1 MYGIVNSAVQ
11 DLVVQRYGEA
21 IWAEIAQACGL
32 DEEDIF
38 LSHQGYPDE
47 LTYRLVAE
55 ISSRTGSPVAEF
67 LERLGEFWVTVT
79 GKRHYGELLAACGR
93 TLPEVLAGINTLH
106 GRVALTFPGFNP
118 PRLWCSDVTADR
130 LLLHYEST
138 REGLWPFV
146 VGAVRALAE
155 LTRESADA
163 RLLLQPTS
171 GSAVFEV
178 TWKAAA

>member
-11 DLVVQRYGEA
+11 DLVIQQYGRA
-21 IWAEIAQACGL
+21 IWAEIAHACGL
-32 DEEDIF
+32 DEENIF
-38 LSHQGYPDE
+38 LSHQGYPDQ
-47 LTYRLVAE
+47 LTYRLVEEVCTRVDCPA
-55 ISSRTGSPVAEF
+55 GKF
-67 LERLGEFWVTVT
+67 LEGLGEFWVTVT

-93 TLPEVLAGINTLH
+93 TLPEVLAGINALH

-118 PRLWCSDVTADR
+118 PRLSCTEVTADR

-146 VGAVRALAE
+146 IGAVRALAE
-155 LTRESADA
+155 LTRESAQA
-163 RLLLQPTS
+163 RLLHQPTP

-178 TWKAAA
+178 TWRAA